1 MCVHLHAHTYTHTHR
16 HTAQHPQPVFLA
28 VVNLEKQIGCPEL
41 NLTFPCTLMLKDTHT
56 FKQLYFQDAEM
67 VL

>member
-1 MCVHLHAHTYTHTHR
+1 MAAKSSFSLLMTWSLV
-16 HTAQHPQPVFLA
+16 
-28 VVNLEKQIGCPEL
+28 IL